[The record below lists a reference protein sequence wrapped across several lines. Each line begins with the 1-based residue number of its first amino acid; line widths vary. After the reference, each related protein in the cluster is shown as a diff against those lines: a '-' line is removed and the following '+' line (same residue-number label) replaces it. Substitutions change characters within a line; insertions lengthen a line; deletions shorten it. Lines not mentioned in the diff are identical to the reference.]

1 MRASTM
7 RTKHVA
13 LAVGK
18 ILTAVAVTLAIGSIS
33 AGPALAEEHKK
44 GERRERE
51 WRWPRNYQPYGYGYA
66 YGYAPPPVVYAPPPP
81 VVYAPPPPPPGITFV
96 FPIRIR

>member
-1 MRASTM
+1 MRASRMQT
-7 RTKHVA
+7 TAVA
-13 LAVGK
+13 SVVGK
-18 ILTAVAVTLAIGSIS
+18 ILIAVAITLAIGSLS
-33 AGPALAEEHKK
+33 TGLAEEHKR

-66 YGYAPPPVVYAPPPP
+66 YGYVPPPVVYAPPPP

-96 FPIRIR
+96 FPIRIH